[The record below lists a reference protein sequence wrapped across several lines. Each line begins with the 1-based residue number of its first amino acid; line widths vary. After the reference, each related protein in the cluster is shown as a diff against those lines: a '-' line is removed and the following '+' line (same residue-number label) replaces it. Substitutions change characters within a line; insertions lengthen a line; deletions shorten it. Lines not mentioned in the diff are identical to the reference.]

1 MAGPVG
7 PAAIA
12 GEGDVIMNA
21 FGSVQYRQTQVTTV
35 DKGRLIILLYE
46 GAIKF
51 LREAVRAQSEGD
63 IPAKAGFINRT
74 LDIITELSQSL
85 NMQDGGEIAQ
95 NLKRIYQ
102 FWIDYLIRAKVGR
115 ETQPLEDVAEM
126 MSTLI
131 EAWQSVCNGAEA
143 ARQNQEAPPVVFAAT
158 TAAKTI

>member
-1 MAGPVG
+1 
-7 PAAIA
+7 
-12 GEGDVIMNA
+12 MNA

-35 DKGRLIILLYE
+35 DKGRLIVLLYE

-51 LREAVRAQSEGD
+51 LREAVRAQAEGD
-63 IPAKAGFINRT
+63 IPAKAGFISRT

-115 ETQPLEDVAEM
+115 DTQPLEDVAEM
-126 MSTLI
+126 MTSLI
-131 EAWQSVCNGAEA
+131 EAWQTVCNDAEA
-143 ARQNQEAPPVVFAAT
+143 RQSQEDRSTPTFAAT